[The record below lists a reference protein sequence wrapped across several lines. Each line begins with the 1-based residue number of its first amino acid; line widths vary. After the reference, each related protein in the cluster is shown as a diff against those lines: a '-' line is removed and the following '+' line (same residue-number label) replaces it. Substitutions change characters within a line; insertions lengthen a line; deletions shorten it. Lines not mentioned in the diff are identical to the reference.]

1 MIKLIGMLSIVFAII
16 ACSQLK
22 TSDDSDWQQVHKAGI
37 INIKFQTEPLKNL
50 RCGDG
55 IESKYFTGETNLGQP
70 IGGVLCKGIL
80 KQTTLRF

>member
-1 MIKLIGMLSIVFAII
+1 MIKLFGVLSVII
-16 ACSQLK
+16 SIISCSQLK
-22 TSDDSDWQQVHKAGI
+22 TSDDNDWQQIHKAGI
-37 INIKFQTEPLKNL
+37 INIKFQDEPLKNL
-50 RCGDG
+50 KCGNG